1 MLEVIGYMTIGVV
14 FALILPILKAWAE
27 SKDTWVDL
35 TDDERIDIRARVQ
48 EYTPL
53 DSVKYGEAIQ
63 RATEA
68 ILKEKNT

>member
-1 MLEVIGYMTIGVV
+1 MLEAIGYMAIGTF
-14 FALILPILKAWAE
+14 FALLVPVLKAWAE

-68 ILKEKNT
+68 ILKDKNT

>member
-1 MLEVIGYMTIGVV
+1 MSEEQNSPPPGTTSTTITTTYTR
-14 FALILPILKAWAE
+14 E
-27 SKDTWVDL
+27 WVGL

-68 ILKEKNT
+68 KLKEKNT